1 MPYKMKKGATAMYG
15 PKAMK
20 EKGAMAMTNPSKK
33 AKKVA
38 KASGLREESKK
49 LLGSARKIAGSE
61 MLYGNKKAQ
70 KLEMKS
76 MRKHDKAKK
85 LNRKYGYGEGAM
97 AMKEG
102 PMAMKKEGAM
112 AYKKGPMAM
121 SGEKYDAKQAYN
133 KKLTA
138 SARLHYL
145 ENERHD
151 KTHMQKVQPHKR
163 GATAMHKGPKAMK
176 PKGPM
181 AMKFDSSTDKGI
193 KGLGSA
199 KGEKKAKNI

>member
-20 EKGAMAMTNPSKK
+20 EKGAMAM
-33 AKKVA
+33 
-38 KASGLREESKK
+38 
-49 LLGSARKIAGSE
+49 
-61 MLYGNKKAQ
+61 
-70 KLEMKS
+70 
-76 MRKHDKAKK
+76 
-85 LNRKYGYGEGAM
+85 
-97 AMKEG
+97 KEG

-112 AYKKGPMAM
+112 AYKKGAMAM